1 MTWVCEKSTIFV
13 YCRCNQK
20 GNNMKTI
27 KFNNADSTKCADCG
41 KHISNAECTR
51 YGGICRICWGIKRL
65 GFVKSQL
72 KLYI

>member
-1 MTWVCEKSTIFV
+1 
-13 YCRCNQK
+13 
-20 GNNMKTI
+20 MKTI

-41 KHISNAECTR
+41 KRISKAECTR
-51 YGGICRICWGIKRL
+51 YGGICRICWEIKRL

>member
-1 MTWVCEKSTIFV
+1 
-13 YCRCNQK
+13 
-20 GNNMKTI
+20 MKTI

-65 GFVKSQL
+65 EFVKSQL

>member
-1 MTWVCEKSTIFV
+1 
-13 YCRCNQK
+13 
-20 GNNMKTI
+20 MKTI
-27 KFNNADSTKCADCG
+27 KSNNTDSTKCADCG

-51 YGGICRICWGIKRL
+51 YGGMCKICWGIKRL